1 MCLYTHW
8 ENCLIKIAHN
18 VVTPLQNKLRHVQEK
33 AAEATSQNSSLLD
46 KIKLL
51 EEKLT
56 ETDTKV
62 KELKEQVSL

>member
-1 MCLYTHW
+1 M
-8 ENCLIKIAHN
+8 
-18 VVTPLQNKLRHVQEK
+18 VTPLQNELRHLQEK

-46 KIKLL
+46 KTKFL

-56 ETDTKV
+56 ETDTRV